1 MNTKLILVVTF
12 ILLASIG
19 FAQTKKI
26 AFKSHSGNMAN
37 YACAVSQNLFDIENS
52 NFGVAP
58 TREIIEAKLDS
69 VIFIC
74 DTAVI
79 MVTSSYCTKKNWRST
94 IQEKTKLWKAGRETV
109 YYHPLFSKKHS
120 LDSIKNILKTQ
131 YYFKNPIDG
140 VKFIGYDNT
149 KDSCKND
156 GYISKSVNLP
166 TSTPNN
172 IDNGFTSKQLPIT
185 ILGIFLFSV
194 LVGVL
199 AKFGNSKSYKLSY
212 A

>member
-1 MNTKLILVVTF
+1 MNTKLFLAATF
-12 ILLASIG
+12 ILWASIG

-37 YACAVSQNLFDIENS
+37 YACAVSQNLYDIENS
-52 NFGVAP
+52 NFGAAP
-58 TREIIEAKLDS
+58 EREIFEAKLDS

-74 DTAVI
+74 DTAAI
-79 MVTSSYCTKKNWRST
+79 MVTSQYCSNKNWT
-94 IQEKTKLWKAGRETV
+94 TNTQTKAKLWKAGRETV

-131 YYFKNPIDG
+131 YYFKNPIEG

-156 GYISKSVNLP
+156 GYISKSVSPP
-166 TSTPNN
+166 TSTPNS